1 MKHHSHTMAGPF
13 SHGHTRFTACRWDMP
28 IFLTPE
34 LGALCYLEGGWST
47 NLTTSTRLSNPFLS
61 CIHPNTNPRQWIQA
75 FLCMEAWRRN
85 FLPMATK
92 LRDGIKKLMRGDDL
106 PFIFKVFSESKS
118 FRSCEEPSN
127 LQQMSW
133 KLRVSGVHHFVGV
146 PSVEHVGWPQKKQ
159 PWKIG
164 EGIIA
169 RWCLWILE
177 VQMGV
182 VAWVMRNGSLLQCTS
197 RPYTEVMLVQGGP
210 STNTLNTW

>member
-47 NLTTSTRLSNPFLS
+47 NLATSARLSNPFLS

-75 FLCMEAWRRN
+75 FLCVEAWRRN

-92 LRDGIKKLMRGDDL
+92 LTCSTEGTPTKWCTPETLNFHDICCKFDGSSQLLKDLDSLKTLKMNGRSSPLMSF
-106 PFIFKVFSESKS
+106 FI
-118 FRSCEEPSN
+118 PS
-127 LQQMSW
+127 L
-133 KLRVSGVHHFVGV
+133 
-146 PSVEHVGWPQKKQ
+146 GWPQKMQ

-169 RWCLWILE
+169 WE
-177 VQMGV
+177 QFYSMMSFQMGV

-197 RPYTEVMLVQGGP
+197 RPYTQVML
-210 STNTLNTW
+210 